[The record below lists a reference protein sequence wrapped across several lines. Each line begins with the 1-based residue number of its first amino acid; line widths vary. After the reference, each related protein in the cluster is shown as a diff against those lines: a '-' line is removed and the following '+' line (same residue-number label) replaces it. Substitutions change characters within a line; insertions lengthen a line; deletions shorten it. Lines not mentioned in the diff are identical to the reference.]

1 MRWSSLQQEEETY
14 ILCVHLITHTRTLRF
29 KIKALLFGIPTNSL
43 KMEACRQW
51 SSNFI
56 LPIYMIHTFVCPI
69 QSLQTLPLSS
79 ATGDISFLAQ
89 LTTSPRNSEHT
100 EFSRNRKRQANKISK
115 KNAFERLNSTS
126 PTFYRLRCATPA
138 TPTISE
144 AKDSRDH

>member
-1 MRWSSLQQEEETY
+1 METKK
-14 ILCVHLITHTRTLRF
+14 LVACFALIV
-29 KIKALLFGIPTNSL
+29 A
-43 KMEACRQW
+43 AA
-51 SSNFI
+51 
-56 LPIYMIHTFVCPI
+56 
-69 QSLQTLPLSS
+69 S
-79 ATGDISFLAQ
+79 ATTVLAHEGHDHGAPEASPPSASAAHFIYLAQ

-100 EFSRNRKRQANKISK
+100 EFSRNQKRQANKISK

>member
-1 MRWSSLQQEEETY
+1 METKK
-14 ILCVHLITHTRTLRF
+14 LVACFAALIV
-29 KIKALLFGIPTNSL
+29 A
-43 KMEACRQW
+43 AA
-51 SSNFI
+51 
-56 LPIYMIHTFVCPI
+56 
-69 QSLQTLPLSS
+69 S
-79 ATGDISFLAQ
+79 ATTVLAHEGHDHGAPEASPPSPICKHYHYHLTQ

-100 EFSRNRKRQANKISK
+100 EFSRNQKRQANKISK

>member
-1 MRWSSLQQEEETY
+1 METKK
-14 ILCVHLITHTRTLRF
+14 LVACFALIV
-29 KIKALLFGIPTNSL
+29 A
-43 KMEACRQW
+43 AA
-51 SSNFI
+51 
-56 LPIYMIHTFVCPI
+56 
-69 QSLQTLPLSS
+69 S
-79 ATGDISFLAQ
+79 ATTVLAHEGHDHGAPEASPPSPGDISFLAQ